1 MKVMKNNDD
10 LANNSSS
17 SVHSIHLHSKN
28 TSPFKVSLASSSF
41 LETLVFVFL
50 SEFQDLLYDVVRQGI
65 VGALEID
72 EVVSFLN
79 ELLTLLVRSIF

>member
-1 MKVMKNNDD
+1 MTTLQTIAAVRFTQYISP
-10 LANNSSS
+10 L
-17 SVHSIHLHSKN
+17 KN
-28 TSPFKVSLASSSF
+28 TSPLKVSLASSSF

-79 ELLTLLVRSIF
+79 ELLTLLVRSIFWI